1 MPSIEPRRSAN
12 GMITS
17 YRITVSAGY
26 DYLGKQIRRR
36 SIWIPPR
43 HGMTERQM
51 EKEATAAAYKFEEM
65 VNNGYILDN
74 TQHFAQYA
82 QYVLALKETAGVR
95 PSTLDRYVELLTRI
109 NPQIGHLPIGKIRPQ
124 HLNSLYKDLLENGY
138 RADTQ
143 RAVAKRGLK
152 NTMAEMAIPK
162 TTLAKMS
169 GISSSTLLSALRGN
183 TITVC
188 KAQAIADALEM
199 DLDELF
205 KVQDSKVLLSEKTI
219 LEHHRLIS
227 TIFAQA
233 EKEMLITYNPA
244 AKATP
249 PKPKKKKPDYYQ
261 PDEIE
266 EILDVLDTA
275 PLKWKTITYL
285 LMDTGC
291 RRGEILGL
299 KHENVDYDTG
309 LIVID
314 HALLSTKS
322 KGVYEGETKNGKI
335 RALHLAPQSLELL
348 IKWRSEQMRMKELQG
363 DRWVNSGY
371 IFTQDD
377 GSRMHPDTITD
388 WLNKFSKDKGLPHIH
403 PHAFRHTVASMM
415 IANGVD
421 LVTTANELGHA
432 NATTTATI
440 YAHQIAIAQ
449 AKAANVRAGIFTGR
463 KQDAKRN

>member
-1 MPSIEPRRSAN
+1 MS
-12 GMITS
+12 
-17 YRITVSAGY
+17 
-26 DYLGKQIRRR
+26 
-36 SIWIPPR
+36 
-43 HGMTERQM
+43 
-51 EKEATAAAYKFEEM
+51 
-65 VNNGYILDN
+65 
-74 TQHFAQYA
+74 
-82 QYVLALKETAGVR
+82 
-95 PSTLDRYVELLTRI
+95 
-109 NPQIGHLPIGKIRPQ
+109 
-124 HLNSLYKDLLENGY
+124 
-138 RADTQ
+138 
-143 RAVAKRGLK
+143 KR
-152 NTMAEMAIPK
+152 NWT
-162 TTLAKMS
+162 
-169 GISSSTLLSALRGN
+169 
-183 TITVC
+183 
-188 KAQAIADALEM
+188 
-199 DLDELF
+199 
-205 KVQDSKVLLSEKTI
+205 KVLLSEKTI

-449 AKAANVRAGIFTGR
+449 AKAANIRAGIFSGR
-463 KQDAKRN
+463 KKDTKRK